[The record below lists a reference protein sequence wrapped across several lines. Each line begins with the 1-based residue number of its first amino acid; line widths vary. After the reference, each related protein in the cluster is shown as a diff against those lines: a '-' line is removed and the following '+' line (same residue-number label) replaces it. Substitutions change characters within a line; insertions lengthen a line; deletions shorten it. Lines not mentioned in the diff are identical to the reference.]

1 MNMED
6 QEYKDLLEEYEGD
19 EARMQACETKVV
31 VERTESSSQTT
42 TWRSEK
48 TLNEIREDY
57 DISYEDMNNA
67 ELLDAIK
74 EDPDSYFDL
83 FDGEIVHDKRKDMGI
98 YDDVTFDTEL
108 DWVDE
113 L

>member
-1 MNMED
+1 MKSE
-6 QEYKDLLEEYEGD
+6 EYKDLLEEYEGD

-57 DISYEDMNNA
+57 NISYEDMSNA
-67 ELLDAIK
+67 ELLDVIK

-83 FDGEIVHDKRKDMGI
+83 FEGEIVYDKRKDTGMF
-98 YDDVTFDTEL
+98 DDVTFNTEL